1 MRKRGKKLREGNER
15 MSHKTKQRGRE
26 LCTSSNMR
34 RKTYMTEVE
43 EMRRG
48 KEEEKEE
55 EEM

>member
-1 MRKRGKKLREGNER
+1 MRKRGKKLRDGNER